1 MINPSRRIHRAIW
14 PPFATTARRAIARP
28 RSDPWFL
35 RLVCCLDAT
44 EREKNLREH
53 RFRYAGSQIR
63 TRMTPR
69 WEPPAWERLSSY
81 GLEAPTQCCDIT
93 SARAVTA
100 HVRYCRLI
108 TIERLCAVI
117 DRAYRFE
124 CIDTAEFEF
133 AGNILIPKD
142 N

>member
-1 MINPSRRIHRAIW
+1 MVSETRVLFGRDGTEKISESIVSGMPG
-14 PPFATTARRAIARP
+14 P
-28 RSDPWFL
+28 RS
-35 RLVCCLDAT
+35 
-44 EREKNLREH
+44 
-53 RFRYAGSQIR
+53 R

-81 GLEAPTQCCDIT
+81 GLEAPTQCCDKT

-142 N
+142 NRPSDSFQYSIEMCNRQATRE